1 MKAGGLLLKVV
12 DIGII
17 EGIVNGAGSV
27 ARWAGGLLREFETG
41 FVQQYAFG
49 MILGALVV
57 VGYIVF
63 APLF

>member
-1 MKAGGLLLKVV
+1 LKVV

-17 EGIVNGAGSV
+17 EGIINGVGALLQWIG
-27 ARWAGGLLREFETG
+27 GGLRKFETG

-49 MILGALVV
+49 MILGAIIV